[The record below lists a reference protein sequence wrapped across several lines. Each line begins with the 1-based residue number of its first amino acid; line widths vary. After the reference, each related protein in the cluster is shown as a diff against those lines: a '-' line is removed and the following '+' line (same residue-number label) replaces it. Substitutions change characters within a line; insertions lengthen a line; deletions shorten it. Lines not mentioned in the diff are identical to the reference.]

1 MESQMSVVDIALH
14 YLRQNWSVIPIDPNT
29 KRPLVAWTQFQ
40 NRRATPAEV
49 REWYATFQG
58 AGVGIVTGKISQLV
72 VVDFDGD
79 AAINNLGEWPE
90 TYEVQ
95 TPNGIHRYYLLGPDD
110 RAVTGVSMFGRGV
123 DVRGEGGYVI
133 APPTTRRDGQAY
145 VLTVDQAPLWRPA
158 KLVAPKVDLTASAFD
173 RVTLP
178 GPDREQSSVGDAD
191 EINELWVARTLV
203 SGAPKGARNDT
214 LARLT
219 GYFAGKEVDQ
229 DITMVQLL
237 QWGARCVP
245 PMDPDEVAA
254 TVDSIYRTAER
265 RTKERAPLPRDQAP
279 DVRPMD
285 ETEPPVRF
293 LTLAKFVAKFGGH
306 DVEWLI
312 HEWVPAASI
321 LFAVSP
327 PECYKSWLVGEFAV
341 ATVTGTPIFGD
352 GRFFVK
358 KPGPVLYLQQED
370 HHGQTAGRLG
380 LQMDSR
386 PITQDHHHS
395 LPSFWPDGADDL
407 HVQVDR
413 DFHFENKAAV
423 ARLEEAIET
432 IRPSLVVLDPLYSM
446 VSTDDFMVKAA
457 RQMRILK
464 LWRDRY
470 GCSFVLVHHAGK
482 GNGLTFDRERA
493 WGSQF
498 LNAFVEG
505 GFQIGKIEDAH
516 VGVKRHYKMCQAGG
530 LQQIR
535 WVIDTRTDP
544 PVYKPAITDLSQEEV
559 EEAQAKQYAA
569 RMGGRPKKGEDED
582 APGELPSFRR
592 RRKDPE

>member
-1 MESQMSVVDIALH
+1 MLVLDTALH
-14 YLRQNWSVIPIDPNT
+14 YLRRGWSVIPINPES

-40 NRRATPAEV
+40 SRLASTAEV
-49 REWYATFQG
+49 RQWYAEWPD
-58 AGVGIVTGKISQLV
+58 AGVGIVTGRVSGLV
-72 VVDFDGD
+72 VVDFDGQ
-79 AAINNLGEWPE
+79 AAVDRLGDWPA

-95 TPNGIHRYYLLGPDD
+95 TPRGVHRYYLLAPEE
-110 RAVTGVSMFGRGV
+110 RALTGVSLFGQGV

-133 APPTTRRDGQAY
+133 APPTSRRDGQAY
-145 VLTVDQAPLWRPA
+145 VLTVDCDPFLRPSQ
-158 KLVAPKVDLTASAFD
+158 LVRPSTT
-173 RVTLP
+173 RVSSFGDMVLP
-178 GPDREQSSVGDAD
+178 GAD
-191 EINELWVARTLV
+191 QAAAKSTEDVNELWVARTLI
-203 SGAPKGARNDT
+203 SGAPEGARNDT
-214 LARLT
+214 LARLV
-219 GYFAGKEVDQ
+219 GYYAGKDFDQ
-229 DITMVQLL
+229 DVTMVQML
-237 QWGARCVP
+237 QWGSERCRP
-245 PMDPDEVAA
+245 PMDPEEVAG
-254 TVDSIYRTAER
+254 TVDSVYRTVER
-265 RTKERAPLPRDQAP
+265 RTKERAPVPRDQAP

-306 DVEWLI
+306 EVEWLI
-312 HEWVPAASI
+312 NEWVPTASI

-327 PECYKSWLVGEFAV
+327 PECFKSWLVGEFAV

-352 GRFFVK
+352 QRFTTK
-358 KPGPVLYLQQED
+358 KRGPVLYLQQED

-386 PITQDHHHS
+386 PVTPDHHHS
-395 LPSFWPDGADDL
+395 LPSFWPEGADDL
-407 HVQVDR
+407 HVQIDR
-413 DFHFENKAAV
+413 DFHFENKQAV
-423 ARLEEAIET
+423 SRLELAIET
-432 IRPSLVVLDPLYSM
+432 LRPSLIVLDPLYSM

-457 RQMRILK
+457 RQMRVLK

-505 GFQIGKIEDAH
+505 GFQIGKIDDRT

-530 LQQIR
+530 LQKIH
-535 WVIDTRTDP
+535 WVIDTRVDP
-544 PVYKPAITDLSQEEV
+544 PVYQPAISDLSADEV
-559 EEAQAKQYAA
+559 EEAQARQWAA
-569 RMGGRPKKGEDED
+569 RTGGRPKKDEADDGD

-592 RRKDPE
+592 RKKKEEN